1 MTPWSLMS
9 EPLQRDVLNL
19 DGWCVAIC
27 PGCGTQ
33 IAEWLDED
41 GGPGHV
47 VRELCPMCAE
57 SDAEEGFD

>member
-1 MTPWSLMS
+1 VTRGKTPAD
-9 EPLQRDVLNL
+9 ERGVLNL

-33 IAEWLDED
+33 VNEWLDED

-47 VRELCPMCAE
+47 EHELCPMCAE
-57 SDAEEGFD
+57 VDADEDWS